1 MVHWIEDHYI
11 DEIKLDHMAKD
22 IHLSKSYASRIF
34 QQETGSSITDQ
45 VTALRLKQADIFS
58 WKRQLCPFKRWAGGI
73 PQWILFHSIILQIY
87 GNHSA
92 KVSAAF

>member
-1 MVHWIEDHYI
+1 MVN
-11 DEIKLDHMAKD
+11 D
-22 IHLSKSYASRIF
+22 IHLSKFYASRIF

-73 PQWILFHSIILQIY
+73 PQWILFHSIILQIF
-87 GNHSA
+87 GKHSL
-92 KVSAAF
+92 KFRQHFEHNNRH